1 MPDLN
6 LVAVLVSAVAAFIAA
21 GAYYAV
27 VGNELADVSDAAA
40 AGGSMH
46 PWEIAVELV
55 RCLVVAA
62 VVAGLASQGG
72 VDEWTGGLILG
83 TVLWIG
89 FPLVLW
95 TGAIVHEK
103 AHWKLAAIHAGDW
116 LVKLLIVALIVSTWQ

>member
-1 MPDLN
+1 M
-6 LVAVLVSAVAAFIAA
+6 
-21 GAYYAV
+21 G
-27 VGNELADVSDAAA
+27 
-40 AGGSMH
+40 
-46 PWEIAVELV
+46 V

-103 AHWKLAAIHAGDW
+103 APWKLAAIHAGDW